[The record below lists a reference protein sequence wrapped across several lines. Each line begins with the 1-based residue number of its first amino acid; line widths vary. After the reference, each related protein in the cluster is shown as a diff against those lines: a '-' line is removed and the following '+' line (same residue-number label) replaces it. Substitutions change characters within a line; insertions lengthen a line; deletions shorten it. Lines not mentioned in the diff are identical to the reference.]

1 MARFLTDA
9 WVDALDAAATQLR
22 VGDDLEL
29 CVEHA
34 VESFTYHVAYAAG
47 RVRYR
52 TGTADEPTVRL
63 VADRDTAALIA
74 RGELSAQRA
83 FMNGLLA
90 IEGDTLALVNAQ
102 PALRAIG
109 DAFAGVRASTE
120 W

>member
-1 MARFLTDA
+1 MARFLTDE
-9 WVDALDAAATQLR
+9 WVDALDVAASELR
-22 VGDDLEL
+22 VGDDVDL

-34 VESFTYHVAYAAG
+34 VGAFTYHVAYTAP

-52 TGTADEPTVRL
+52 TGPADAATVRL
-63 VADRDTAALIA
+63 VADRDTAAAIA

-109 DAFAGVRASTE
+109 DAFAAVRASTE